1 MNIENLNVRPVK
13 DGKIS
18 VEFTENAKA
27 YLIEMNDYYK
37 QYVLVGKND
46 KIVVF
51 KVKGK
56 EIYDVKESY

>member
-18 VEFTENAKA
+18 VEFTENPKA

-46 KIVVF
+46 EIVVF

>member
-46 KIVVF
+46 EIVVF